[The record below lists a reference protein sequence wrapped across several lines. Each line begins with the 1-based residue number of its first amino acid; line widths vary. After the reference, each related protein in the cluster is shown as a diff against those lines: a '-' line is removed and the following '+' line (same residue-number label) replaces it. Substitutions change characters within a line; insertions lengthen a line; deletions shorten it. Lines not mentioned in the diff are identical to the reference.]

1 MVQSKSDGMVHT
13 VQFDIS
19 MMRSVQS
26 QIRQY
31 GVYCTVQISRVH
43 TVQSQIRQY
52 GVYCAIPN
60 QTVFCVLYHPKLDSI
75 LGTVTQT
82 RQYFGSYC
90 TALSQSKQ
98 YCCLRHHFKLEIIV
112 FIILFRS
119 RQYLAYD
126 IIPNQYFAYKWYI
139 SNQYFGH
146 SFIPNLTVFCSQFHP
161 KSDSI
166 LLTVSS
172 Q

>member
-1 MVQSKSDGMVHT
+1 M
-13 VQFDIS
+13 
-19 MMRSVQS
+19 S
-26 QIRQY
+26 QTKQY
-31 GVYCTVQISRVH
+31 FGYCI
-43 TVQSQIRQY
+43 
-52 GVYCAIPN
+52 IPN
-60 QTVFCVLYHPKLDSI
+60 QTVFWVLYDRKPDRFWVLYHPKLDSI